1 MIVEVWTRVEV
12 RALRDAALRM
22 TQEQFA
28 EQIGWSVATVRKWER
43 ATESRPVRGQR
54 AADLD
59 SWLARL
65 SPEAMRR
72 FALAI
77 STARPPS
84 PVQLLPTAGVDGE
97 EDAVNRRQFGQL
109 AAIAVAVPQSSTSRI
124 GIADVKRLREFTS
137 ELTALDQSV
146 GGANLLPN
154 AVGAL
159 AQAQGLLHGSAF
171 DEKTGRAWMSAVGEL
186 AVETGWLAHDAD
198 ESDVARRCYAD
209 ALSLASAADDDDLT
223 VHAALN
229 SALQTISLARRG
241 EASPSYA
248 QMLIQRAGDLVRRR
262 PPGRIHALIAAR
274 QAAAHGVAG
283 DRHGVARAMSIA
295 WREMDSAVEYEPTED
310 CEPWLRFVTHSE
322 VRGHEARAYTATGN
336 HGRALALYEVT
347 AAEPASARNAANAA
361 AWFAA
366 ALARTGDA
374 SGAIEAAKPVL
385 ITLEKS
391 VASPRTLRVLT
402 PVRLAADAGSEAEE
416 FRERFDALTT
426 TKGRAVD

>member
-77 STARPPS
+77 SSARPPS
-84 PVQLLPTAGVDGE
+84 PVQLPPTTGVDGE
-97 EDAVNRRQFGQL
+97 EEDVNRRQFGQL
-109 AAIAVAVPQSSTSRI
+109 AAIAAAVPAWNPSRI
-124 GIADVKRLREFTS
+124 GMEDVKRLNEFTS
-137 ELTALDQSV
+137 ELRALDQVV

-154 AVGAL
+154 AVDAL
-159 AQAQGLLHGSAF
+159 AQAQGLLHGSVFGDQA
-171 DEKTGRAWMSAVGEL
+171 GRAWMSAVGEL

-198 ESDVARRCYAD
+198 QTDVARRCYAD
-209 ALSLASAADDDDLT
+209 ALSLASAAGDDDLT
-223 VHAALN
+223 IHAALN

-283 DRHGVARAMSIA
+283 DRQGVARAMSTA
-295 WREMDSAVEYEPTED
+295 WREMDSAAEYEPTED

-322 VRGHEARAYTATGN
+322 VRGHEARAHTATGN
-336 HGRALALYEVT
+336 HGQALALYEVA

-366 ALARTGDA
+366 ALARAGDA
-374 SGAIEAAKPVL
+374 SGAIEAAQPVL
-385 ITLEKS
+385 KTLEKS
-391 VASPRTLRVLT
+391 VASPRTLRVLK
-402 PVRLAADAGSEAEE
+402 PVRGAADAGSEGEE

-426 TKGRAVD
+426 TKGRAID